1 METPVD
7 KTQTEATAGADI
19 LVTRCSCGGEKRVI
33 HSKDY
38 GDYIRREREC
48 DKCGRRFEDRD
59 RQVRELP
66 RRGNRKTNDCAYQA
80 ADGRGNELR

>member
-1 METPVD
+1 MTSENTEV
-7 KTQTEATAGADI
+7 KIQTESVPVPDN
-19 LVTRCSCGGEKRVI
+19 LVARCSCGGEKRVI

-48 DKCGRRFEDRD
+48 DRCGRRFEDRD

-66 RRGNRKTNDCAYQA
+66 RRGRCKTRDCAYQA
-80 ADGRGNELR
+80 AEA